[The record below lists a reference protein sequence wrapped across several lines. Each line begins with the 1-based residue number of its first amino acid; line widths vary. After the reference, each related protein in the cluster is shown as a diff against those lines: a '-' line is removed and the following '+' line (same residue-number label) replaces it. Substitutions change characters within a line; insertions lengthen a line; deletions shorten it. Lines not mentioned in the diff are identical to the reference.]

1 MYLQKLV
8 YRLSIVVEPEITNLI
23 IIACTSS
30 HFIEFKFHRAWKIWV
45 GTPIAFSENE
55 FFEFKLE
62 FRNEFVEFCLQHFE
76 CFEHYRVQVS
86 QKYKLSESN
95 FIQFKIWVVKLVEF
109 LSFEYLVKVLIVY
122 TKCVLFYSFLLPYM
136 GPHCNMFSSWS
147 FCLRNHYISK
157 KYQINIFWNIY

>member
-95 FIQFKIWVVKLVEF
+95 FIQFEIWVVKLVEF
-109 LSFEYLVKVLIVY
+109 LSFEYLVKVLESICFNLTECIFVDGIV
-122 TKCVLFYSFLLPYM
+122 VDFLF
-136 GPHCNMFSSWS
+136 
-147 FCLRNHYISK
+147 SK
-157 KYQINIFWNIY
+157 LWIFPPK